1 MEQCYVSHQ
10 LHEGIT
16 KDAIADEMAKMFFY
30 VSLHDAME
38 IMLLASQKILDNNKN
53 FREPDYIEEL
63 RKRELDLWGD
73 LM

>member
-1 MEQCYVSHQ
+1 
-10 LHEGIT
+10 
-16 KDAIADEMAKMFFY
+16 MFFY